1 MEATAIS
8 HGAATIINA
17 IATGKGAGFG
27 IDLKTKATVILN
39 DSGKITGKIKGSSD
53 EDTKLIELCAKKVFE
68 YFNVNYG
75 AEIETES
82 NIPIARGLKSSSTA
96 ANAVVL
102 ATTGALTK
110 AGCGKIRER
119 RVVKGIT
126 EQQITIN
133 NRLINPELLINLG
146 VDAAIDAKVT
156 ITGAFD
162 DASASFLGGFVVT
175 DNVNRKILRSG
186 DFENLSVLIYVPEE
200 KTYTEGVDVPRMK
213 LLARE
218 VNIAWD
224 EALKGNL
231 YTAMTLNGMLYCSTT
246 RNNSEIALQALNS
259 GAIAAGLSG
268 TGPSVVALARN
279 KENIDKIRES
289 WEEFEGEVIVA
300 KVNNERARVIN

>member
-1 MEATAIS
+1 MQATAVS

-27 IDLKTKATVILN
+27 IGLETKATVKLN
-39 DSGKITGKIKGSSD
+39 DSGNITGKIKEAPD

-68 YFNVNYG
+68 HFGVNYG

-102 ATTGALTK
+102 AAAGAIAR
-110 AGCGKIRER
+110 AGHGKIKEV
-119 RVVKGIT
+119 RVSKNVT
-126 EQQITIN
+126 EQQVFIN
-133 NRLINPELLINLG
+133 NRLIDIELLINLG
-146 VDAAIDAKVT
+146 VDAAIEAKVT

-175 DNVNRKILRSG
+175 DNVKRKILRCG
-186 DFENLSVLIYVPEE
+186 DFENLNVLIFVPEE
-200 KTYTEGVDVPRMK
+200 KAYTIKVDVGKMK
-213 LLARE
+213 LLSRE

-224 EALKGNL
+224 EALSGNL
-231 YTAMTLNGMLYCSTT
+231 YTAMTLNGMLYCATT
-246 RNNSEIALQALNS
+246 KNNTEIPLEALNA

-268 TGPSVVALARN
+268 KGPSVVALTRDN
-279 KENIDKIRES
+279 VDKIRDA
-289 WEEFEGEVIVA
+289 WKQFGGEVVVT
-300 KVNNERARVIN
+300 KVNNEKARIID